1 MMTGLT
7 LKLMSHRICGVI
19 MVTLSM
25 LLFTSCTIEHRL
37 AKEYIRSGGGESLL
51 VVPSD
56 FLYKTNNTY
65 QEPDPVNMISER
77 AMDSVGY
84 YKSTYLQYISD
95 SVFLEK
101 FYNAFITEMEE
112 SGYDI
117 YLPADSQTFDR
128 ESNRKWIIR
137 FAQLQL
143 EEESRKLYEDT
154 YDPEENYY
162 YKEYDVSSVGINSWT
177 EVSFSGSPDQQRLL
191 YLSGFIEDEFE
202 GGFNY
207 NHFDD
212 KMYFSDKTLRITYN
226 DIYRMAVDS
235 GKKHAELLIDYLLN
249 DYIRRNMP
257 PGTTR
262 LSIFHYDKRFRT
274 LTNDVTERFEVL
286 R

>member
-274 LTNDVTERFEVL
+274 LTNGVNERFEVL

>member
-1 MMTGLT
+1 MTGLT

>member
-65 QEPDPVNMISER
+65 QEPDRVNMISER

>member
-262 LSIFHYDKRFRT
+262 LSIYHYDKRFRT

>member
-1 MMTGLT
+1 MKTGLT
-7 LKLMSHRICGVI
+7 LKLKSHRICGVI

-262 LSIFHYDKRFRT
+262 LSIYHYDKRFRT

>member
-1 MMTGLT
+1 
-7 LKLMSHRICGVI
+7 V
-19 MVTLSM
+19 
-25 LLFTSCTIEHRL
+25 
-37 AKEYIRSGGGESLL
+37 
-51 VVPSD
+51 
-56 FLYKTNNTY
+56 
-65 QEPDPVNMISER
+65 
-77 AMDSVGY
+77 MDSFFY

>member
-1 MMTGLT
+1 MTGLT

-65 QEPDPVNMISER
+65 QEPDRVNMISER

>member
-1 MMTGLT
+1 MKTGLT
-7 LKLMSHRICGVI
+7 LKLKSHRICGVI

>member
-1 MMTGLT
+1 MTGLT

-262 LSIFHYDKRFRT
+262 LSIYHYDKRFRT